1 MRKRSASKA
10 LLALLITLATQV
22 MAEGRLPDIFWIECS
37 GKTLVGA
44 NKDILVKVDREDKL
58 WEQKLP
64 RVNTYQICADNEDVI
79 RYKTSPEKDCSDY
92 TDFYLN
98 KWSGNL
104 VGMGNYN
111 CEILDASPKP
121 KWSDAPQPA
130 SPNPAS
136 LENERENA
144 ELSSVEKIYPRLRPQ
159 NFDISQHKDRDEA
172 NTRLEDILK
181 SLSEAKNV
189 TKPTPPVGPP
199 LTQSEVTN
207 FRHAITDCWEVD
219 EELKYIAVTVG
230 FELTPNSKVKPG
242 SFELVRFSGSDRN
255 LAYKAYTSA
264 RWAIQKCELNGYKL
278 PKEKYVHWR
287 RVEMTFKPR

>member
-1 MRKRSASKA
+1 MRIILAA
-10 LLALLITLATQV
+10 LFMTLVTQV
-22 MAEGRLPDIFWIECS
+22 VAEGRLPDVFWVECS
-37 GKTLVGA
+37 GKTLIGA
-44 NKDILVKVDREDKL
+44 EKHLLVRIDREKKT

-130 SPNPAS
+130 SPNPVR
-136 LENERENA
+136 LEHERENA
-144 ELSSVEKIYPRLRPQ
+144 ELASVKKIYPRLRPQ
-159 NFDISQHKDRDEA
+159 NFDISQHTDRDES

-181 SLSEAKNV
+181 SLSESKNV
-189 TKPTPPVGPP
+189 IKPTPSVGPP

-207 FRHAITDCWEVD
+207 FNHAISDCWQVD
-219 EELKYIAVTVG
+219 DELKYTEVTVG
-230 FELTPNSKVKPG
+230 FELMPNGKVKPG
-242 SFELVRFSGSDRN
+242 SFELVRFSGRDRN
-255 LAYKAYTSA
+255 LAYRAYTVA
-264 RWAIQKCELNGYKL
+264 RRAIQKCELNGYNL
-278 PKEKYVHWR
+278 PKEKYAHWR